1 MERGSLRIK
10 TQDSVHTSTL
20 EANAKKS
27 ICLTS
32 VTNLKLKYSVT
43 WKGGVVLPTY
53 LLPTPVAL
61 QKQTHLWNKETT
73 PQYLF
78 LNNFL
83 LPKWKK
89 DYFTLNVR

>member
-43 WKGGVVLPTY
+43 WKGGGWGSSSYLHTTY
-53 LLPTPVAL
+53 TCCTSKTNPFM
-61 QKQTHLWNKETT
+61 E
-73 PQYLF
+73 
-78 LNNFL
+78 
-83 LPKWKK
+83 
-89 DYFTLNVR
+89 